1 MKPDKEANNHELAPN
16 FNSALA
22 SPCGKVQTSIT
33 LRQIQNHSLKILS
46 LDTPASTQDFHLILL
61 IGWH

>member
-16 FNSALA
+16 SNSALTG
-22 SPCGKVQTSIT
+22 PCGKVQTSIT
-33 LRQIQNHSLKILS
+33 LRQIQNHLLKSLC
-46 LDTPASTQDFHLILL
+46 LDTPASTQDLILILL